1 MYCVAH
7 AGPHHITSHHP
18 WAKRRRLRE
27 SCHKFIADI
36 LIILWFWGFVLWF
49 VLTVYLISPSL
60 MILMYCERKFE
71 DEKVFIPCDTDHHHV
86 VLTYK

>member
-1 MYCVAH
+1 MV
-7 AGPHHITSHHP
+7 
-18 WAKRRRLRE
+18 L
-27 SCHKFIADI
+27 
-36 LIILWFWGFVLWF
+36 GFVLWF

-71 DEKVFIPCDTDHHHV
+71 DEKVFIPYDTDHHHV